1 MRRKW
6 ISLLLAASMVLSPS
20 YLFPGAAMALTEQD
34 DSGYSTY
41 ECEDGEV
48 LGSAVVSTSFSGY
61 TGDGSVVCG
70 MVPVQGVTLSNVT
83 VPEEGDYT
91 VLIRTSMRTAMK
103 RTPSRWFSRS

>member
-83 VPEEGDYT
+83 VP
-91 VLIRTSMRTAMK
+91 I
-103 RTPSRWFSRS
+103 TPS